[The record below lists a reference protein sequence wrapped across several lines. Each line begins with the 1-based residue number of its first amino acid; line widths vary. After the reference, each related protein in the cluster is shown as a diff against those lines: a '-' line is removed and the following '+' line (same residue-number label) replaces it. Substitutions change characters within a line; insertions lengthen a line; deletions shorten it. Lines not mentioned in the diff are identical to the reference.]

1 MMQEALTEKIIGY
14 FYKVYNTLGFGF
26 LEKVYESA
34 LGHELRKA
42 GLLVES
48 QTNIKV
54 FYDGITIGDYFADLS
69 VEETV
74 IVEFKASEALRPEHE
89 AQLVNYLRATKI
101 EVGLLFNF
109 GQQPEMRRKIY
120 ENRFKRGIIDS
131 SPYL

>member
-54 FYDGITIGDYFADLS
+54 FYDGITIGDYFADII
-69 VEETV
+69 VEGKV
-74 IVEFKASEALRPEHE
+74 IVELKIVENLDEGSFSVDRNAQMEGRFMSMLLAPKA
-89 AQLVNYLRATKI
+89 
-101 EVGLLFNF
+101 
-109 GQQPEMRRKIY
+109 RK
-120 ENRFKRGIIDS
+120 S
-131 SPYL
+131 